1 MKIRT
6 PFEITAGS
14 NVFFMSDLH
23 YSHKNILE
31 IDKRP
36 YNTIEE
42 MNSYI
47 VRELKTKLRPT
58 DVLFDLGDLFWR
70 TTNIKEC
77 REVLDQIPT
86 KNIYKVVG
94 NHDPYKHYLPENTG
108 GTNNLCDRFVKVADL
123 YDIHIKAQ
131 DGQEY
136 LVSLSHYPILDWNHM
151 YQGGLHIYG
160 HTHGHTDRWVQSGS
174 RLMVDVGF
182 SAGLAKE
189 YGSFIIP
196 FETILE
202 HFKAKTGGISFKE
215 WAQVEY
221 HKPELWNEK

>member
-1 MKIRT
+1 MKIKT
-6 PFEITAGS
+6 PFTITAES
-14 NVFFMSDLH
+14 NVFLMSDLH
-23 YSHKNILE
+23 YGHKNILE

-36 YNTIEE
+36 FQDIDE

-58 DVLFDLGDLFWR
+58 DILFDLGDLFWR

-108 GTNNLCDRFVKVADL
+108 GTNNLCNKFVRVADL
-123 YDIHIKAQ
+123 YDIHIKVEKE
-131 DGQEY
+131 EY

-160 HTHGHTDRWVQSGS
+160 HTHGHTDSWVKAGS

-182 SAGLAKE
+182 SASLAKE

-196 FETILE
+196 FDFILE
-202 HFKAKTGGISFKE
+202 HFKAKTGGISFSD
-215 WAQVEY
+215 WAKQEY
-221 HKPELWNEK
+221 HKPSMWNEK